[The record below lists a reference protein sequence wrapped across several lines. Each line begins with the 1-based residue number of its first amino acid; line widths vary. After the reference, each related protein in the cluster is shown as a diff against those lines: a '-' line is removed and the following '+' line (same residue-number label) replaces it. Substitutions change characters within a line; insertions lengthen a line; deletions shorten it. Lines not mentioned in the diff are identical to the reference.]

1 MTDST
6 KIPEKNGTPPVNGL
20 ESGNGTRSAAG
31 LVVAGLVTVVGS
43 WIGMAAYMDYR
54 LQGMEERFT
63 NETKQQVTSVADT
76 TRTTLNSHISQLSN
90 GLHSKIDDTSSILA
104 KGLLDLNQ
112 KQEENQ
118 SATLTAIEQNGKV
131 VTDRFSEFEKSSHS
145 EIAALL
151 QTQQESILN
160 GLTQL
165 TACVEA
171 GNREIAQTADTI
183 QRASRTSSEAVLA
196 AISNLENNLTEMNS
210 GIRAH
215 IDSNARSLEDLVKQS
230 NETNE
235 KQLAEL
241 ASNMSSVTTGANEGS
256 MKLSAEMTAL
266 AQRISMMKNEIA
278 TSQSTVRELSAS
290 IPEWQKAS
298 QEQLKTLSDASAS
311 ITLQM
316 KTQVS
321 EVQDK
326 IKEMGQRIDK
336 TSESMLR
343 ALYMTSEGME
353 GTKIEI
359 KSQLEN
365 SKKETSA
372 EIRNLAQTLQ
382 AVSALIENLQKN
394 VSSQTTGSQS
404 SALPFLKMPEFDQ
417 LMASLQSVSL
427 KVNDLRSQIDSQ
439 VLEVKTR
446 TEALLN
452 ESGTP
457 EKAEA
462 LRDMLHNFTSLA
474 ELAGGRLDILLEGL
488 QEAHSIIEGYQT
500 KSISRETKSVESDSR
515 NNANEIGQ
523 NPEEREQETTK
534 VSMQ

>member
-1 MTDST
+1 MTDSS
-6 KIPEKNGTPPVNGL
+6 KIPEKNGAPPVNGL

-76 TRTTLNSHISQLSN
+76 TRTTLNSQISQFSN
-90 GLHSKIDDTSSILA
+90 GIHSKIDDTSSILA

-118 SATLTAIEQNGKV
+118 SATLAAIEQNGKV
-131 VTDRFSEFEKSSHS
+131 VTDQFRELEKTSHN
-145 EIAALL
+145 EIATLL
-151 QTQQESILN
+151 QTQQESIQN

-165 TACVEA
+165 TALVEA
-171 GNREIAQTADTI
+171 GNREIAQNADTI
-183 QRASRTSSEAVLA
+183 QRANRTSSEAVLA
-196 AISNLENNLTEMNS
+196 AVTNLDNNLAEMNS

-215 IDSNARSLEDLVKQS
+215 IDTNARSLEDLVKQS
-230 NETNE
+230 NETNG

-241 ASNMSSVTTGANEGS
+241 ASNMTSVATGANEGS

-290 IPEWQKAS
+290 IPEWQKAN
-298 QEQLKTLSDASAS
+298 QEQLKTLSDASSS
-311 ITLQM
+311 ITQQM
-316 KTQVS
+316 KTQVA
-321 EVQDK
+321 EIQDK
-326 IKEMGQRIDK
+326 IKEMGQRIDS
-336 TSESMLR
+336 TSESLLR

-365 SKKETSA
+365 SKQETAA
-372 EIRNLAQTLQ
+372 EIRNLAQSLQ
-382 AVSALIENLQKN
+382 GVSTQIENLQKN
-394 VSSQTTGSQS
+394 VTSQTTGSQS
-404 SALPFLKMPEFDQ
+404 SALPFTEMPEFGQ
-417 LMASLQSVSL
+417 LMASLQSISL

-446 TEALLN
+446 TETLLN

-457 EKAEA
+457 EKAET

-500 KSISRETKSVESDSR
+500 KSISQESTSEESDSE
-515 NNANEIGQ
+515 NDSNEIGL
-523 NPEEREQETTK
+523 NPEERDQDTAK